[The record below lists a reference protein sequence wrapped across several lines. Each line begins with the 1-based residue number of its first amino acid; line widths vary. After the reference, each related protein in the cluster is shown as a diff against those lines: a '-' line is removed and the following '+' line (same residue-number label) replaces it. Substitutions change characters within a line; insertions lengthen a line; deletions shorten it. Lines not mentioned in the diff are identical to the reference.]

1 MKTRNNVNLF
11 KKDFNKLLKLI
22 KDGNPSELIKEGVIN
37 LQTKTDNSY

>member
-22 KDGNPSELIKEGVIN
+22 KDGNLSELIKEGVIN